1 MKFPRRMTFSLVRAF
16 GLCSLVA
23 FVLLFRK
30 MLGARAQMLMARG
43 ARPLRSSHQMQQTRG
58 MAGGE
63 DDGVHRVNWWDA
75 PANPDVWKKH
85 QLAWWTVAAYTGVYW
100 LVAGGSKKEEAK

>member
-1 MKFPRRMTFSLVRAF
+1 
-16 GLCSLVA
+16 
-23 FVLLFRK
+23 
-30 MLGARAQMLMARG
+30 MLGARGAMMFARG
-43 ARPLRSSHQMQQTRG
+43 ARGPLRTPQQMQQTRG

-75 PANPDVWKKH
+75 PSNPDVWKKH

-100 LVAGGSKKEEAK
+100 MVAGGKKEEAK